1 MKVLIIEDE
10 KNAFDYL
17 SSLLNRANPQV
28 EIEDQLESVEEA
40 VNWFSED
47 KKIDLVFLD
56 IELSDGLSFEIF
68 QHVEVKAPIIFTT
81 AYDQYAIEAFKVN
94 SIGYLLKPINQ
105 MELNLA
111 LEKYEKYRP
120 KDLEAFSSQLKSI
133 FGEGQKVKKQRC
145 LVKKSNHFEFIQ
157 IKDIAFVHSDQGL
170 TFLYTFKGER
180 HVYNNTVEG
189 LYHELDEEQ
198 FFQINRGQ
206 IININAIKKIHPY
219 FNYRM
224 KLELQ
229 NNKMD
234 IEFLVSRS
242 KLPDFKVWLDG

>member
-10 KNAFDYL
+10 KNAYDYL
-17 SSLLNRANPQV
+17 SGLIKRANPTV
-28 EIEDQLESVEEA
+28 AISDQLESVEEA
-40 VNWFSED
+40 VNWFTEGHE
-47 KKIDLVFLD
+47 IDLVFLD

-105 MELNLA
+105 LELNQA

-120 KDLEAFSSQLKSI
+120 KDLDAFSSQLRSI
-133 FGEGQKVKKQRC
+133 FGQGQNVKKQRC

-157 IKDIAFVHSDQGL
+157 IKEIAFIHSDHGL
-170 TFLYTFKGER
+170 TFLHTFNGER
-180 HVYNNTVEG
+180 HLYNNTIEG
-189 LYHELDEEQ
+189 LYQELDTKQ

-206 IININAIKKIHPY
+206 IVNIEAIKKIHPY
-219 FNYRM
+219 FNHRM
-224 KLELQ
+224 KLDLQ
-229 NNKMD
+229 TTKSN

-242 KLPDFKVWLDG
+242 KLSEFKTWLDG